1 MVANMAKEV
10 DLLLH
15 SFGAAR
21 EGLLSNPDV
30 AGILQHHTSPVEA
43 GEIFAIAQPKL
54 AVLIHMVLLGRPG
67 FPPLTPEEVLTL
79 MRENYQGP
87 VVIAEDLMRFEVGN
101 HVSAI
106 PWSPPVPS

>member
-1 MVANMAKEV
+1 MVANMAKEA

-43 GEIFAIAQPKL
+43 GDIFEIARPKL

-67 FPPLTPEEVLTL
+67 YPPLTPEEVLTL
-79 MRENYQGP
+79 MRESYQGP
-87 VVIAEDLMRFEVGN
+87 VVVAEDLMRFEVGD
-101 HVSAI
+101 HISVI
-106 PWSPPVPS
+106 PWSPPAGS